1 MTVKRRYYKEFKET
15 PSKNVNLRNKEKLK
29 QHKGKKNRQK
39 KSSAIN
45 ANGYK
50 NGQFERIGKNIKL
63 YRRKNIKKKVAHQFN
78 VNDDNFNDKNFK
90 LIMQED
96 KLNQSYVAKKTPR
109 GPPKHPERDKRWR
122 KRRYKNHNA
131 DDIGGG
137 ERPSLKLG
145 QRRGS
150 RYLYVNKKNKMRAR
164 TRPREREAVTE
175 RAAAERKW
183 EQLKDRLEVERK
195 IARAQRK
202 RRRSDY
208 TESER
213 AAATANR
220 RRNSVLI
227 REGGRRQRTINQ
239 QQQQHTFSSLADS
252 DDDNDSDELAWGREA
267 DDERIN
273 DGMAR
278 DEKAQ
283 RNAAAAA
290 AIWRRRD
297 RDSLENSTERRM
309 CSSATRSL
317 LTDAVSRPRFDGV
330 HAVAAFFFIRVRS
343 SATSSPSAAPAVNQ

>member
-63 YRRKNIKKKVAHQFN
+63 YRRLPKA
-78 VNDDNFNDKNFK
+78 
-90 LIMQED
+90 
-96 KLNQSYVAKKTPR
+96 PR